1 MGGVGGGGVGG
12 GGDTIGGGG
21 GGVVVSPDPRA
32 YILGAVVME
41 LGTKTPCTRTEY
53 VIHSPASQREE
64 VAAALREYR
73 GILTR
78 KMLKKARDADEPIVL
93 RATCYSGARF
103 ATCRLVAPEQRP
115 KTEESLEELRRC
127 EETGACVGQEA
138 QAGAQ
143 QTGPSRRRFLCEPWL
158 RFGGKASGS
167 KSPWSWVGEE
177 KNLVRQPRLG
187 VGFGAGYHLPLF

>member
-1 MGGVGGGGVGG
+1 MV
-12 GGDTIGGGG
+12 
-21 GGVVVSPDPRA
+21 

-53 VIHSPASQREE
+53 AIHSPASQREE

-103 ATCRLVAPEQRP
+103 ATCRLVAPEQRRNP
-115 KTEESLEELRRC
+115 RSPLKCCDVSKRPVP
-127 EETGACVGQEA
+127 ASA
-138 QAGAQ
+138 
-143 QTGPSRRRFLCEPWL
+143 RRRRPEHSRQGRVGAASMRALAPLWRQCL
-158 RFGGKASGS
+158 RI
-167 KSPWSWVGEE
+167 
-177 KNLVRQPRLG
+177 
-187 VGFGAGYHLPLF
+187 